1 VIVKIPSGVNWLLW
15 RPVHA
20 RLATR
25 TEVAREWSLDDVLD
39 ANAILDAFDDAEAA
53 AAAKARR

>member
-1 VIVKIPSGVNWLLW
+1 MRIPAGVEWRTW

-20 RLATR
+20 GLASR
-25 TEVAREWSLDDVLD
+25 VEVATQWSVDDVLD